1 MERVDTELEGGSG
14 VMDNF
19 TGSAIPLANGEEH
32 LVDTG
37 SGLVETPAALLALQE
52 LDVFYEQDTEV
63 LWTYMRPEGRPSFT
77 PPMLGDFENWQ
88 KLIQASF
95 GPGKIPIKY
104 LVLGSR
110 APGVF
115 CFGGDLS
122 LFQQLIRNRDR
133 KGLEMYGHRC
143 CKILHRNMN
152 SLNLPMLTVG
162 LVEGAA
168 LGGGFEALMS
178 FDYIV
183 AERGAT
189 FGLPEIMFGLFP
201 GMGAHAFL
209 SRKLGSA
216 AAERMIASN
225 ETYTAEQMYEMG
237 LVHELAE
244 NGDGLSTCKDFI
256 RKSERRHAGMV
267 HARRAMKV
275 SWNLDLRE
283 LTEITEIWAEAALE
297 LSERDL
303 KVMCRLASAQQR
315 LADAA

>member
-1 MERVDTELEGGSG
+1 
-14 VMDNF
+14 
-19 TGSAIPLANGEEH
+19 
-32 LVDTG
+32 
-37 SGLVETPAALLALQE
+37 
-52 LDVFYEQDTEV
+52 
-63 LWTYMRPEGRPSFT
+63 
-77 PPMLGDFENWQ
+77 
-88 KLIQASF
+88 
-95 GPGKIPIKY
+95 
-104 LVLGSR
+104 
-110 APGVF
+110 
-115 CFGGDLS
+115 
-122 LFQQLIRNRDR
+122 
-133 KGLEMYGHRC
+133 
-143 CKILHRNMN
+143 MN

-283 LTEITEIWAEAALE
+283 LTEITDIWAEAALE